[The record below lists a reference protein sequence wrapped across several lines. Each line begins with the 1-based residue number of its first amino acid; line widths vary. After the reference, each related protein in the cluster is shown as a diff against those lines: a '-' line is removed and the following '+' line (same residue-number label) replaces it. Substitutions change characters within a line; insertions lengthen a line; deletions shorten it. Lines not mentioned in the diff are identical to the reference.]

1 MSRRYNMKIKDLVL
15 DISQILELYEANKW
29 GAYTEDP
36 PTLINGIA
44 QSLYSLGAYD
54 EDKLVGLIRV
64 VGDGETIIYIQD
76 ILVLPEYHRKGIGS
90 SLMNRVLLKYKDVR
104 QINLTT
110 DNTEKQRGFYE
121 SLGFVSYDKRD
132 IVGFSLKK

>member
-1 MSRRYNMKIKDLVL
+1 MKIKNLVL
-15 DISQILELYEANKW
+15 DITQILELYEANKW

-36 PTLINGIA
+36 HTLIDGIA

-54 EDKLVGLIRV
+54 GDKLVGLIRV
-64 VGDGETIIYIQD
+64 IGDGETIIYIQD
-76 ILVLPEYHRKGIGS
+76 ILVLPEYYRKGIGT
-90 SLMNRVLLKYKDVR
+90 SLMQRVLLKYQDVR

-110 DNTEKQRGFYE
+110 DNTEKQRAFYE

-132 IVGFSLKK
+132 IVGFSLKR